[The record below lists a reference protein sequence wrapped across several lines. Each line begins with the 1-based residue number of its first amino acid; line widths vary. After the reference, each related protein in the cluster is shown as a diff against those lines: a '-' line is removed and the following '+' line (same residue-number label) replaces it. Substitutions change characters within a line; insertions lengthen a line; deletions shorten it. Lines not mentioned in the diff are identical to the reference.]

1 MEKLSRYYRIFIV
14 SLKKQNNKNNLEAI
28 NKSLE
33 KEEELNNE
41 GKITKDYKKRID
53 RALTELTS
61 NGDKYL
67 TPGEEGLDK
76 LSPKFKLLLENV
88 NKSPGLVFIYSNF
101 RSLEGKLFSKILD
114 FNGYSA
120 YGTSDNDKNPKYA
133 IYSGDEDEK
142 VKEILEVFTSEE
154 KKQVN

>member
-1 MEKLSRYYRIFIV
+1 MFRVFSRQASNFVFPENTQIIDKKFIV

-53 RALTELTS
+53 RALAELTS
-61 NGDKYL
+61 NGKYL

-88 NKSPGLVFIYSNF
+88 NKSQ
-101 RSLEGKLFSKILD
+101 D
-114 FNGYSA
+114 
-120 YGTSDNDKNPKYA
+120 
-133 IYSGDEDEK
+133 
-142 VKEILEVFTSEE
+142 
-154 KKQVN
+154 